1 MRRHRKNSRSIR
13 LLMSISIFTVGFLC
27 GSLSQRRADAQL
39 KELGGAMMQQAGESG
54 GMLGSTAQLASSLTE
69 MRDHVTGLQKN
80 IDTLK
85 KVQSAL
91 GGK

>member
-1 MRRHRKNSRSIR
+1 MAKLTIGRSVMVGI
-13 LLMSISIFTVGFLC
+13 LASTFAAGFLC
-27 GSLSQRRADAQL
+27 GSLNQRSAEAQL
-39 KELGGAMMQQAGESG
+39 QDLGASALKQAAGSGA
-54 GMLGSTAQLASSLTE
+54 LGSVGE
-69 MRDHVTGLQKN
+69 MGTSIVEMQEHVSGLQKN

>member
-1 MRRHRKNSRSIR
+1 MFGS
-13 LLMSISIFTVGFLC
+13 GFVC
-27 GSLSQRRADAQL
+27 GSLNQQQADAQL
-39 KELGGAMMQQAGESG
+39 GELGGEALKQAAGSG
-54 GMLGSTAQLASSLTE
+54 ALGSVGELGTSIME
-69 MRDHVTGLQKN
+69 MQDHVSGLQKN

>member
-1 MRRHRKNSRSIR
+1 MRNKFIARVVTTGMILGS
-13 LLMSISIFTVGFLC
+13 FGVGYFY
-27 GSLSQRRADAQL
+27 GSVTQRQVDAQG
-39 KELGGAMMQQAGESG
+39 LGGIIEQAGKAG
-54 GMLGSTAQLASSLTE
+54 GPVGSIGQLGSSIVE
-69 MRDHVTGLQKN
+69 MQDHVSGLQKN

>member
-1 MRRHRKNSRSIR
+1 MFGDRFPLR
-13 LLMSISIFTVGFLC
+13 FTKPAK
-27 GSLSQRRADAQL
+27 ADAQL
-39 KELGGAMMQQAGESG
+39 QDLGGAALKQAAGSG
-54 GMLGSTAQLASSLTE
+54 ALGSVGELGTSIVE
-69 MRDHVTGLQKN
+69 MQDHVSGLQKN

>member
-1 MRRHRKNSRSIR
+1 MQQRSDRRSLRVIM
-13 LLMSISIFTVGFLC
+13 LIGTFGIGFLC
-27 GSLSQRRADAQL
+27 GSLSQQGADAQL
-39 KELGGAMMQQAGESG
+39 KELGGAAMQQAGESG
-54 GMLGSTAQLASSLTE
+54 GMMGSAAQLATSVTE
-69 MRDHVTGLQKN
+69 MQDHVNGLQKN

>member
-1 MRRHRKNSRSIR
+1 MTQQSTSARSLRVAVLIG
-13 LLMSISIFTVGFLC
+13 IFGIGFVC
-27 GSLSQRRADAQL
+27 GSLSQQKADAQL
-39 KELGGAMMQQAGESG
+39 EDLGTAAMKQAAGSGALGSVGELGTSIVEMQ
-54 GMLGSTAQLASSLTE
+54 
-69 MRDHVTGLQKN
+69 DHVSGLQKN

>member
-1 MRRHRKNSRSIR
+1 MTQQSTSVRSLRVAVLIG
-13 LLMSISIFTVGFLC
+13 IFGIGFVC
-27 GSLSQRRADAQL
+27 GSLSQQKADAQL
-39 KELGGAMMQQAGESG
+39 EDLGTAAMKQAAGSGALGSVGELGTSIVEMQ
-54 GMLGSTAQLASSLTE
+54 
-69 MRDHVTGLQKN
+69 DHVSGLQKN